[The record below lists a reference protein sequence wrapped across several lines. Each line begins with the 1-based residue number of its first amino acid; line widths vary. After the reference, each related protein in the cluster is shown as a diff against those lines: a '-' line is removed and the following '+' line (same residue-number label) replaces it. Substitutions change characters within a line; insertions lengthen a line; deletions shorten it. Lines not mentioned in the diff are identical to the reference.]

1 MKNTL
6 GSLRG
11 IVLNLLIVLAGIFIL
26 TLSVSPIQEHD
37 IFLHLYMLWFL
48 SSVLSFILLGK

>member
-1 MKNTL
+1 MCFHANRKIICSSFMKNIT

-26 TLSVSPIQEHD
+26 TLSISPIQEHD
-37 IFLHLYMLWFL
+37 IFLHLHMF
-48 SSVLSFILLGK
+48 

>member
-1 MKNTL
+1 MKNTV

-11 IVLNLLIVLAGIFIL
+11 IVLNLLIVLAGILIL

-37 IFLHLYMLWFL
+37 ICLHLYMF
-48 SSVLSFILLGK
+48 